1 MQTTAGVEKQI
12 KICMYWSYDLCAG
25 LQKKEE
31 QIRNGIEDKMN
42 WPVYCQKSLYFLSAN

>member
-25 LQKKEE
+25 LQNKK
-31 QIRNGIEDKMN
+31 GTD
-42 WPVYCQKSLYFLSAN
+42 QKWD